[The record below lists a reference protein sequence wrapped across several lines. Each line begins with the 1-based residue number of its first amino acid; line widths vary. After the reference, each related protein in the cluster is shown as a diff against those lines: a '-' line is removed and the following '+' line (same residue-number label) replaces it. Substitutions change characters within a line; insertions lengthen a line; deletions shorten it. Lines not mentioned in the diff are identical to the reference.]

1 MAYTSL
7 LFNYFLGE
15 TSPLIAGRIDLQ
27 EYEMGAKRMEN
38 MIPMLAGG
46 LRKRPGTRFDGV
58 TNKNKPARLIEWL
71 LSDGSC
77 IILEVTAGIIRIWRK
92 RDHFT
97 EFENLAARADE
108 YADQLLQIIGTK
120 DFPNLL
126 PSAAVD
132 EDADEYADELLI
144 ILDLKIPGV
153 DDPDFQGGYRI
164 IQSMTNLYTAK
175 QIEELKYV
183 ASAGNLWIVHQEQR
197 PIKLA
202 WNGKMVTKTYPLFIG
217 KDFTKEGGRPG
228 AVAFDAGRLCF
239 AGTASEPNR
248 VYMSRPPDSMTG
260 QDRYTD
266 FTPGENPSDAIVL
279 EENDMYGSRIQWI
292 AANRRLL
299 AATERATWSDTGEV
313 PTPAAFDM
321 NIIEY
326 AGADS
331 IQPRGTKEIMVYA
344 GRSGTTLRALVWN
357 QTSEGSGFVD
367 MDISER
373 AAHLFTTG
381 IRDFAVSDYPYPVIW
396 SVTRAGELISCTV
409 NIRAGVLA
417 YARHPTEG
425 YVEAITVVPEKTGDV
440 VFLVVKRGEAR
451 NIEHLFLE
459 DLVNADYTESHY
471 VDAGESREYDKPVKT
486 LTGLKRF
493 AGKNVMIF
501 ADGAVEPG
509 TLVDDDGIAE
519 LQSEVTKV
527 RIGLPY
533 KSVFSPNTRQL
544 PANGTS
550 KGKKH
555 RIEKVTI
562 QLYKS
567 IGGRAGATE
576 EKTEQLITQR
586 LGSYVLGSAPEPF
599 TGDINVTV
607 SGNIDTEGKLVII
620 HDDPVPFTLLALVER
635 IAILET

>member
-1 MAYTSL
+1 MYISL
-7 LFNYFLGE
+7 LFNYFMGE
-15 TSPLIAGRIDLQ
+15 TSPLIAGRIDIQ

-38 MIPMLAGG
+38 MIPMLTGG
-46 LRKRPGTRFDGV
+46 LRKRPGTWFDGT
-58 TNKNKPARLIEWL
+58 TNKSSPARLIEWM

-77 IILEVTAGIIRIWRK
+77 ILLEVTAGIIRIWRK
-92 RDHFT
+92 RNSFT
-97 EFENLAARADE
+97 EYESLAARADE
-108 YADQLLQIIGTK
+108 YADQLLQIIGTN
-120 DFPNLL
+120 DYPNLL
-126 PSAAVD
+126 PSVNTD
-132 EDADEYADELLI
+132 EDANKYADELLI
-144 ILDLKIPGV
+144 ILDLKMPGF
-153 DDPDFQGGYRI
+153 DNPYFQGGYRI
-164 IQSMTNLYTAK
+164 IQTITNVYTEN
-175 QIEELKYV
+175 QIEEVKYT
-183 ASAGNLWIVHQEQR
+183 ASAGNLWIVHQEQQ
-197 PIKLA
+197 PMKLT
-202 WNGKMVTKTYPLFIG
+202 WDGKMVTKSYPQFIG
-217 KDFTKEGGRPG
+217 KDFTREGSRPG

-239 AGTASEPNR
+239 AGTVSEPNR
-248 VYMSRPPDSMTG
+248 IYMSRPPDSMTG
-260 QDRYTD
+260 KDRYTD
-266 FTPGENPSDAIVL
+266 FTAGENPADAIVL

-326 AGADS
+326 AGANS

-344 GRSGTTLRALVWN
+344 GRSGTILRALVWN

-373 AAHLFTTG
+373 AAHLFTAG

-396 SVTRAGELISCTV
+396 IVTKAGELMSCTV

-417 YARHPTEG
+417 YARHPTNG

-440 VFLVVKRGEAR
+440 VFLVVKRGEIR
-451 NIEHLFLE
+451 NIEHLFFE
-459 DLVNADYTESHY
+459 DLVNADNTESHY
-471 VDAGESREYDKPVKT
+471 VDAGESREYHTPTKT
-486 LTGLKRF
+486 LTALQRF
-493 AGKNVMIF
+493 AGKKIRIF
-501 ADGAVEPG
+501 ADGAAEPPV
-509 TLVDDDGIAE
+509 LVDEDGIAE

-533 KSVFSPNTRQL
+533 QSVFSPNTRQL

-555 RIEKVTI
+555 RIEKVTL

-567 IGGRAGATE
+567 IGGRAGTTE
-576 EKTEQLITQR
+576 EKAEQLITQR
-586 LGSYVLGSAPEPF
+586 LGNYVMGSAPEPF
-599 TGDINVTV
+599 TGDIDVTV
-607 SGNIDTEGKLVII
+607 SGNIDTEGKLVIL

-635 IAILET
+635 VAILEA